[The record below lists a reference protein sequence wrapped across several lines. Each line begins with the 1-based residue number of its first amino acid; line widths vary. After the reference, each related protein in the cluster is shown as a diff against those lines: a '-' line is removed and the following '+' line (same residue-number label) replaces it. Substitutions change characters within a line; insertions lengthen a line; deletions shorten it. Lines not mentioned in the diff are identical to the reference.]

1 MSDEYVF
8 KRCKCTHNNLF
19 FRSRGKLNY
28 VIFVPEYFVTE
39 NMEIAE
45 LYKCFMECGKV
56 TTDSRNCPEG
66 SMFIALKGET
76 FNGNAF
82 AAQALKQGC
91 RYAVIDESEY
101 AGEGT
106 ILVDNCLQ
114 ALQQLANYHRRQLKT
129 PVIGITGTNGKTT
142 TKELISTVLSRK
154 FNTLYTEGNFNNH
167 IGVPLTLLRLTKEH
181 EMAVVEMGANHPG
194 EIKTLVHIAEPDYG
208 IITNVGKAHLQ
219 GFGSF
224 EGVIRTKGEL
234 YDFLRDKGGA
244 TIFIQNEN
252 PYLNG
257 IAEGLTC
264 VRYGQ
269 TAGLYVSGELI
280 SCSPFL
286 SFRWT
291 AEGVSHE
298 VNTHLI
304 GSYNLDNMLA
314 AAAIGRYFG
323 VSDDDISSALASYL
337 PHNNRSQLK
346 ETADNKLIVD
356 AYNANPTS
364 MMAALKNFRQVEAP
378 HKMVI
383 LGDMKELGEASREEH
398 QKVVDYLKEC
408 GFDRVVLVGPEFAA
422 ATHSY
427 QTFQHVDEVLADIRM
442 HKPQEYYILIKG
454 SNSMKLSQLPEYL

>member
-280 SCSPFL
+280 RCSPFL

-442 HKPQEYYILIKG
+442 HKPQGYYILIKG

>member
-167 IGVPLTLLRLTKEH
+167 IGVPLKLLRLTKEH

-442 HKPQEYYILIKG
+442 HKPQGYYILIKG

>member
-234 YDFLRDKGGA
+234 YDFLRAKGGA

-323 VSDDDISSALASYL
+323 VSDDDISSALVSYL

-422 ATHSY
+422 AAHSY

-442 HKPQEYYILIKG
+442 HKPQGYYILIKG

>member
-82 AAQALKQGC
+82 AAQALEQGC

-234 YDFLRDKGGA
+234 YDFLRAKGGA

-286 SFRWT
+286 SFRWI

-364 MMAALKNFRQVEAP
+364 MMAALKNFRQIEAP

-427 QTFQHVDEVLADIRM
+427 QTFQHVDEVLADIRI
-442 HKPQEYYILIKG
+442 HKPQGYYILIKG

>member
-234 YDFLRDKGGA
+234 YDFLRAKGGA

-346 ETADNKLIVD
+346 ETANNKLIVD

-442 HKPQEYYILIKG
+442 HKPQGYYILIKG

>member
-167 IGVPLTLLRLTKEH
+167 IGVPLTLLRLTKEY

-442 HKPQEYYILIKG
+442 HKPQGYYILIKG

>member
-101 AGEGT
+101 AGDGT

-442 HKPQEYYILIKG
+442 HKPQGYYILIKG

>member
-224 EGVIRTKGEL
+224 EGVIRTKEEL
-234 YDFLRDKGGA
+234 YDFLRAKGGA

-442 HKPQEYYILIKG
+442 HKPQGYYILIKG
-454 SNSMKLSQLPEYL
+454 SNSMKLSQLPECL

>member
-234 YDFLRDKGGA
+234 YDFLRAKGGA

-364 MMAALKNFRQVEAP
+364 MMAALKNFRQIEAP

-408 GFDRVVLVGPEFAA
+408 GFDRVVLVGSEFAA

-442 HKPQEYYILIKG
+442 HKPQGYYILIKG
-454 SNSMKLSQLPEYL
+454 SNSMKLSQLPECL

>member
-1 MSDEYVF
+1 
-8 KRCKCTHNNLF
+8 
-19 FRSRGKLNY
+19 
-28 VIFVPEYFVTE
+28 
-39 NMEIAE
+39 
-45 LYKCFMECGKV
+45 
-56 TTDSRNCPEG
+56 
-66 SMFIALKGET
+66 MFIALKGET

-234 YDFLRDKGGA
+234 YDFLRAKGGA

-323 VSDDDISSALASYL
+323 VSDDDISSALVSYL

-442 HKPQEYYILIKG
+442 HKPQGYYILIKG

>member
-1 MSDEYVF
+1 MFDEYVF

-234 YDFLRDKGGA
+234 YDFLRAKGGA

-364 MMAALKNFRQVEAP
+364 MMAALKNFRQIEAP

-427 QTFQHVDEVLADIRM
+427 QTFQHVDEVLADIRI
-442 HKPQEYYILIKG
+442 HKPQGYYILIKG

>member
-234 YDFLRDKGGA
+234 YDFLRAKGGA

-280 SCSPFL
+280 NCSPFL

-291 AEGVSHE
+291 AEEVSHE

-304 GSYNLDNMLA
+304 GSYNLNNMLA

-442 HKPQEYYILIKG
+442 HKPQGYYILIKG
-454 SNSMKLSQLPEYL
+454 SNSMKLSQLPECL

>member
-234 YDFLRDKGGA
+234 YDFLRAKGGA

-257 IAEGLTC
+257 IAEGLIC

-323 VSDDDISSALASYL
+323 VSDDDISSALVSYL

-442 HKPQEYYILIKG
+442 HKPQGYYILIKG

>member
-252 PYLNG
+252 PYLDG

-269 TAGLYVSGELI
+269 TVGLYVSGELI

-442 HKPQEYYILIKG
+442 HKPQGYYILIKG
-454 SNSMKLSQLPEYL
+454 SNSMKLSQLPECL

>member
-427 QTFQHVDEVLADIRM
+427 QTFQHVDEVLADIRI
-442 HKPQEYYILIKG
+442 HKPQGYYILIKG

>member
-91 RYAVIDESEY
+91 RYAVIDEPEY

-234 YDFLRDKGGA
+234 YDFLRAKGGA

-323 VSDDDISSALASYL
+323 VSDDGISSALASYL

-442 HKPQEYYILIKG
+442 HKPQGYYILIKG
-454 SNSMKLSQLPEYL
+454 SNSMKLSQLPECL

>member
-224 EGVIRTKGEL
+224 EGVICTKGEL
-234 YDFLRDKGGA
+234 YDFLRAKGGA

-323 VSDDDISSALASYL
+323 VSDDDISSALVSYL

-442 HKPQEYYILIKG
+442 HKPQGYYILIKG

>member
-219 GFGSF
+219 GFGPF

-323 VSDDDISSALASYL
+323 VSDDDISSALVSYL

-442 HKPQEYYILIKG
+442 HKPQGYYILIKG
-454 SNSMKLSQLPEYL
+454 SNSMKLSQLPECL

>member
-194 EIKTLVHIAEPDYG
+194 EIKTLVHIAEPESG
-208 IITNVGKAHLQ
+208 IITKVGKAHLQ

-234 YDFLRDKGGA
+234 YDFLRAKGGA

-323 VSDDDISSALASYL
+323 VSDDDISSALVSYL

-442 HKPQEYYILIKG
+442 HKPQGYYILIKG

>member
-1 MSDEYVF
+1 
-8 KRCKCTHNNLF
+8 
-19 FRSRGKLNY
+19 
-28 VIFVPEYFVTE
+28 
-39 NMEIAE
+39 MEIAE

-234 YDFLRDKGGA
+234 YDFLRAKGGA

-269 TAGLYVSGELI
+269 AAGLYVSGELI

-364 MMAALKNFRQVEAP
+364 MMAALKNFRQIEAP

-427 QTFQHVDEVLADIRM
+427 QTFQHVDEVLADIRI
-442 HKPQEYYILIKG
+442 HKPQGYYILIKG

>member
-234 YDFLRDKGGA
+234 YDFLRAKGGA

-364 MMAALKNFRQVEAP
+364 MMAALKNFRQIEAP

-427 QTFQHVDEVLADIRM
+427 QTFQHVDEVLADIRI
-442 HKPQEYYILIKG
+442 HKPQGYYILIKG
-454 SNSMKLSQLPEYL
+454 SNSMKLSQLPECL

>member
-234 YDFLRDKGGA
+234 YDFLQDKGGA

-269 TAGLYVSGELI
+269 TVGLYVSGELI

-442 HKPQEYYILIKG
+442 HKPQGYYILIKG
-454 SNSMKLSQLPEYL
+454 SNSMKLSQLPECL

>member
-234 YDFLRDKGGA
+234 YDFLRAKGGA

-323 VSDDDISSALASYL
+323 VSDDDISSALVSYL

-442 HKPQEYYILIKG
+442 HKPQGYYILIKG
-454 SNSMKLSQLPEYL
+454 SNSMKLSQLLEYL

>member
-106 ILVDNCLQ
+106 ILVDKCLQ

-234 YDFLRDKGGA
+234 YDFLRAKGGA

-364 MMAALKNFRQVEAP
+364 MMAALKNFRQIEAP

-427 QTFQHVDEVLADIRM
+427 QTFQHVDEVLADIRI
-442 HKPQEYYILIKG
+442 HKPQGYYILIKG

>member
-167 IGVPLTLLRLTKEH
+167 IGVPLTLLRPTKEH

-234 YDFLRDKGGA
+234 YDFLRAKGGA

-323 VSDDDISSALASYL
+323 VSDDDISSALVSYL

-442 HKPQEYYILIKG
+442 HKPQGYYILIKG

>member
-82 AAQALKQGC
+82 AVQALKQGC

-269 TAGLYVSGELI
+269 TVGLYVSGELI

-442 HKPQEYYILIKG
+442 HKPQGYYILIKG
-454 SNSMKLSQLPEYL
+454 SNSMKLSQLPECL

>member
-234 YDFLRDKGGA
+234 YDFLRAKGGA

-408 GFDRVVLVGPEFAA
+408 GFDRVVLVGLEFAA

-427 QTFQHVDEVLADIRM
+427 QTFQHVDEVLADIRI
-442 HKPQEYYILIKG
+442 HKPQGYYILIKG

>member
-234 YDFLRDKGGA
+234 YDFLRAKGGA

-323 VSDDDISSALASYL
+323 VSDDDISSALVSYL

-422 ATHSY
+422 ATHSF

-442 HKPQEYYILIKG
+442 HKPQGYYILIKG

>member
-234 YDFLRDKGGA
+234 YDFLRAKGGA

-323 VSDDDISSALASYL
+323 VSDDDISSTLASYL

-364 MMAALKNFRQVEAP
+364 MMAALKNFRQIEAP

-427 QTFQHVDEVLADIRM
+427 QTFQHVDEVLADIRI
-442 HKPQEYYILIKG
+442 HKPQGYYILIKG

>member
-1 MSDEYVF
+1 
-8 KRCKCTHNNLF
+8 
-19 FRSRGKLNY
+19 
-28 VIFVPEYFVTE
+28 
-39 NMEIAE
+39 
-45 LYKCFMECGKV
+45 MECGKV

-269 TAGLYVSGELI
+269 TVGLYVSGELI

-442 HKPQEYYILIKG
+442 HKPQGYYILIKG
-454 SNSMKLSQLPEYL
+454 SNSMKLSQLPECL

>member
-234 YDFLRDKGGA
+234 YDFLRAKGGA

-291 AEGVSHE
+291 AEEVSHE

-304 GSYNLDNMLA
+304 GSYNLHNMLA

-427 QTFQHVDEVLADIRM
+427 QTFQHVDEVLADIRI
-442 HKPQEYYILIKG
+442 HKPQGYYILIKG

>member
-129 PVIGITGTNGKTT
+129 PVVGITGTNGKTT

-234 YDFLRDKGGA
+234 YDFLRAKGGA

-364 MMAALKNFRQVEAP
+364 MMAALKNFRQIEAP

-427 QTFQHVDEVLADIRM
+427 QTFQHVDEVLADIRI
-442 HKPQEYYILIKG
+442 HKPQGYYILIKG